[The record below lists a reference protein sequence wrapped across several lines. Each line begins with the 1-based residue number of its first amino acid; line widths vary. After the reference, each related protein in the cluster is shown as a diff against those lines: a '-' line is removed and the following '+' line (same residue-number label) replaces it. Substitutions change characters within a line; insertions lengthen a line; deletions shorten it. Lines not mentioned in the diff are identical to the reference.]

1 MDEAERPSVDLG
13 GSWLVHPATGD
24 LPKEFSSPDLDDS
37 GWTRARV
44 PGHWRHAAGLGEH
57 DGPVL
62 YRRRFTCPDAPAST
76 RRFLELDGVFYY
88 GDVWLDGS
96 YVGATEGYFAPHAFD
111 VSDALRD
118 GGDHVLAIEVASPR
132 TSDPTAKRTI
142 TGIFGHWDNLDADWN
157 PGGIWRDLRIAASG
171 AVRIDRLRVLC
182 TEATAERGRILVDVT
197 LDAPDDP
204 PAVAALSIEVVG
216 PDGEPIA
223 HDDREVPLSRG
234 TNGIVCT
241 VPVEAPPRW
250 WPREHGT
257 QPLCTVVVTA
267 SVDGAPSDRRTRRT
281 AFRDVRRDGDVLVV
295 NGERMFLKG
304 TNLAPTRAALGDA
317 TADELARDITLAADA
332 NLDFVRVHGHVT
344 RPELYDAAD
353 EQGMLVWQDFPLQ
366 WGYARS
372 VRKQAVRQARAMVD
386 LLGHHPSI
394 VQWCAHNEPFAID
407 RAPGTPISRRAA
419 ARLAAGFALP
429 SWNKDVLDRSVA
441 RSLHRADPSR
451 PVLRH
456 SGTVTTLD
464 HTGDSHVYFGWYH
477 GEMTDLAPALR
488 AAPRLATFV
497 SEFGAQAVPSTSAW
511 MQPERYPDLDWET
524 LSHNHLLQRSRL
536 ERYVPVDECK
546 TFEEWTDATQAYQAA
561 LLQLQIEDLR
571 RLKYRPTAGFAQF
584 CLADSHPAVSWSVL
598 DHERVPKRGYHA
610 LRDACRPVLPMVE
623 PREGLVHVA
632 NDRHRPLLGAVVV
645 VEVDDHRRAFTG
657 DIAADAV
664 TYVGQVAL
672 GDAVDVR
679 VRLEH
684 PDVGTVE
691 QGYPL
696 SVLDIVRRTR

>member
-1 MDEAERPSVDLG
+1 MDEAERPVLDLG
-13 GSWLVHPATGD
+13 GSWLVHPSEDD
-24 LPKEFSSPDLDDS
+24 LPKEFAHPDLDES
-37 GWTRARV
+37 SWTTVAV
-44 PGHWRHAAGLGEH
+44 PGHWRRAPGFASH

-62 YRRRFTCPDAPAST
+62 YRRHFTSASDT
-76 RRFLELDGVFYY
+76 ARRFLELDGVFYY

-96 YVGATEGYFAPHAFD
+96 YVGATEGYFVPHAFD
-111 VSDALRD
+111 VTDALRD
-118 GGDHVLAIEVASPR
+118 SGEHVLAIEVASPR

-157 PGGIWRDLRIAASG
+157 PGGIWRNVRVRDSG
-171 AVRIDRLRVLC
+171 PVRIDRLRVIC
-182 TEATAERGRILVDVT
+182 TEATPERGRVLVDVT
-197 LDAPDDP
+197 LDAPDEP
-204 PAVAALSIEVVG
+204 PAAAELSIAIHG
-216 PDGEPIA
+216 PDGA
-223 HDDREVPLSRG
+223 VVARNDRAVPLSRG
-234 TNGIVCT
+234 TNGLVCT
-241 VPVEAPPRW
+241 VPVEQPPRW
-250 WPREHGT
+250 WPRTLGE

-267 SVDGAPSDRRTRRT
+267 SIDGVASDVRTRRT
-281 AFRDVRRDGDVLVV
+281 AFRDVRRSGDTLVV

-304 TNLAPTRAALGDA
+304 TNLAPTRAALADA
-317 TADELARDITLAADA
+317 TEAHLARDIALAAEA

-394 VQWCAHNEPFAID
+394 VQWCAHNEPFALD
-407 RAPGTPISRRAA
+407 RAPGTTLTRRSA
-419 ARLAAGFALP
+419 ARLAAGFVLP
-429 SWNKDVLDRSVA
+429 SWNKDVLDRTVA
-441 RSLHRADPSR
+441 RALHRADPSR
-451 PVLRH
+451 PLLRH

-497 SEFGAQAVPSTSAW
+497 SEFGAQAVPTTAEW
-511 MQPERYPDLDWET
+511 MQPELYPDLDWEV
-524 LSHNHLLQRSRL
+524 LARNHVLQRSRL

-546 TFEEWTDATQAYQAA
+546 TFEEWADSTQAYQAA

-598 DHERVPKRGYHA
+598 DHERVPKRGYRA
-610 LRDACRPVLPMVE
+610 LRDACRPVLPMVD
-623 PREGLVHVA
+623 PREGLVHVV
-632 NDRHRPLLGAVVV
+632 NDLHRPLPDARVVV
-645 VEVDDHRRAFTG
+645 DVDDHRRVWVG
-657 DIAADAV
+657 DIPADAV
-664 TYVGQVAL
+664 TYVGQVVL

-679 VRLEH
+679 ARLEH
-684 PDVGTVE
+684 PDIETVE
-691 QGYPL
+691 QVYPL
-696 SVLDIVRRTR
+696 AVLDISRRPR